1 MANYELYLPPERK
14 SYGLMRSLS
23 SDFHTP
29 FSSWLKAIAH
39 HDGGDVMV
47 NPPFK
52 DIESIWHTE
61 N

>member
-1 MANYELYLPPERK
+1 MIN
-14 SYGLMRSLS
+14 GLMRSMS

-29 FSSWLKAIAH
+29 LSSWLKAIAH

-52 DIESIWHTE
+52 DIKSK
-61 N
+61 

>member
-29 FSSWLKAIAH
+29 LSSWLKAIAH

-47 NPPFK
+47 NTPFNTK
-52 DIESIWHTE
+52 
-61 N
+61 